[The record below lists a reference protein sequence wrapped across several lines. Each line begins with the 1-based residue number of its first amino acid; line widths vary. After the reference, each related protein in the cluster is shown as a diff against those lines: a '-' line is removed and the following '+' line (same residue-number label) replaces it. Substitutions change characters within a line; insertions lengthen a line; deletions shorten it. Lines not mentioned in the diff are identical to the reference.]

1 MDILLRRLHIFLS
14 ILDDVGYIEKY
25 SKNSWRKK
33 NLRKEVIKETS
44 SLINER
50 IRGLNWQKKK
60 LKHEILKAKFD
71 YAIEEL
77 LLLDE
82 NMRKTE

>member
-14 ILDDVGYIEKY
+14 ILDDVGYI
-25 SKNSWRKK
+25 
-33 NLRKEVIKETS
+33 RKEVIKGTS

-50 IRGLNWQKKK
+50 IRGLIWQKKK

-82 NMRKTE
+82 NIRKME